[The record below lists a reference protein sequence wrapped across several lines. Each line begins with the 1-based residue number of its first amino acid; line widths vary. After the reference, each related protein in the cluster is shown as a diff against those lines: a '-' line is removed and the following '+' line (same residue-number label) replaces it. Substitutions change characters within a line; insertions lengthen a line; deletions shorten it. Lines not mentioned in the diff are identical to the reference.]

1 MVVEV
6 DLRAI
11 VGKRVREV
19 VFDGQLISQNG
30 GVDNNTNQI
39 TFISDHNFSNGQE
52 VIYDSNGNKGIGVGI
67 GTSSL
72 VSDGSYFV
80 QVDNNTTVKLYES
93 YDDYSS
99 KTNVVGLSTLYTTG
113 LHKFK
118 TKEKTKTI
126 SSIDVVNGG
135 SGYTN
140 RKLIVKPTGITTS
153 NDLINFKNHGFDDGD
168 LVLYST
174 DGTLISGLTTS
185 TGITTTSIHYQIIK
199 VDDDSFRVANAGV
212 GGTNPLNYQRKNHV
226 KLTSTGVGYQN
237 FAYPDISVSVEFTSV
252 GVGTTVSNR
261 SLVTTPVVKGDII
274 DAYVYESGTGYGSS
288 VINFEKKPLITI
300 KNGKNAQLKPIIING
315 LLNSVNIQFGGSE
328 YFSIPD
334 VEVIDSS
341 GSGSGAIVRPIIST
355 SGKITDV
362 KVISAGIGYSST
374 STSIRVIPSGSG
386 AKFDSKIREL
396 TVNNVHK
403 YGNEILRKTE
413 NKLQYSISGYYENLR
428 STFKDVQSRV
438 SGIIGWAYDGNP
450 IYGSYGNSDVED
462 TSSGPIRLTSGYVE
476 NTSRVIDRPS
486 GFENGFFIE
495 DYEYTNSGDL
505 DRHNGRFTKTVDYP
519 NGVYAYFATIDSN
532 GNPQFPYFIGDQY
545 RTNTLEENKSL
556 NQEFDFGNSDL
567 LRNTFPYKVSD
578 PFADNDFLIET
589 NEISR
594 QKSVIESITDGPIE
608 KINILS
614 RGDGYKVNDSL
625 NFDSSD
631 TGGDGII
638 ANVSSI
644 LGKNV
649 YDIQT
654 SVETYEDSIF
664 TWNKDGEVK
673 VTILPQHNLRDKEYV
688 TISDLVVLYPN

>member
-1 MVVEV
+1 MVVEI

-19 VFDGQLISQNG
+19 VFDGQLISQDG

-39 TFISDHNFSNGQE
+39 TFINDHNFSNGQE

-72 VSDGSYFV
+72 VNNGSYFV

-126 SSIDVVNGG
+126 SSIDVINGG

-153 NDLINFKNHGFDDGD
+153 NDLISFKNHGFDDGD

-174 DGTLISGLTTS
+174 DGTAIGGLTTS

-212 GGTNPLNYQRKNHV
+212 GGTNPLNYQRKNHT

-261 SLVTTPVVKGDII
+261 SIVATPVVKGDII

-288 VINFEKKPLITI
+288 IINFEKKPLITL

-328 YFSIPD
+328 YFSVPD
-334 VEVIDSS
+334 IEV
-341 GSGSGAIVRPIIST
+341 
-355 SGKITDV
+355 
-362 KVISAGIGYSST
+362 
-374 STSIRVIPSGSG
+374 
-386 AKFDSKIREL
+386 
-396 TVNNVHK
+396 
-403 YGNEILRKTE
+403 
-413 NKLQYSISGYYENLR
+413 
-428 STFKDVQSRV
+428 
-438 SGIIGWAYDGNP
+438 
-450 IYGSYGNSDVED
+450 
-462 TSSGPIRLTSGYVE
+462 
-476 NTSRVIDRPS
+476 
-486 GFENGFFIE
+486 
-495 DYEYTNSGDL
+495 
-505 DRHNGRFTKTVDYP
+505 
-519 NGVYAYFATIDSN
+519 
-532 GNPQFPYFIGDQY
+532 
-545 RTNTLEENKSL
+545 
-556 NQEFDFGNSDL
+556 
-567 LRNTFPYKVSD
+567 
-578 PFADNDFLIET
+578 
-589 NEISR
+589 
-594 QKSVIESITDGPIE
+594 
-608 KINILS
+608 
-614 RGDGYKVNDSL
+614 
-625 NFDSSD
+625 
-631 TGGDGII
+631 
-638 ANVSSI
+638 
-644 LGKNV
+644 
-649 YDIQT
+649 
-654 SVETYEDSIF
+654 
-664 TWNKDGEVK
+664 
-673 VTILPQHNLRDKEYV
+673 
-688 TISDLVVLYPN
+688 